1 MGKTGKNR
9 NSDNQNSKK
18 ARHIGLNT
26 KISGTFTIFILL
38 ALTVFSIVSVRSVHK
53 SSLET
58 AAIMGNN
65 KLSSDFLYFEYTLN
79 DEYGQLSIKNGNL
92 VGQQGVSL
100 EYQYELIDKISSELG
115 IVATIFIREG
125 DDYRRIATSIVD
137 NAGKRAVDTFLGS
150 LSAAYPY
157 IQSGQDY
164 NGEALILGR
173 DFITKYRPIF
183 APGSREVIG
192 ILFIGIEMTTLDA
205 VIFQNI
211 VEQIIMIAIIAVI
224 IVLASIIVNTVS
236 LNFILLKP
244 IKSATQIL
252 KEISEGEGDLTKQ
265 LSVTSKDE
273 IGNLSHFFNLTFDSI
288 RSLVGVIKN
297 KVNALT
303 NTSLELSSNMDKT
316 SKAVDKIS
324 SEFQK
329 MKGLGL
335 KQEEEASK
343 AKKAVTDIE
352 TNINSLKMLVEEQT
366 ENVNVSSS
374 AIEEMTANIH
384 SVSLTLNENSKN
396 VSTLNEAS
404 EIGKTG
410 LQAVADEIREIAR
423 ESEGLLEINKV
434 MENIASQ
441 TNLLSMNAAI
451 EAAHAGEAGRGFA
464 VVAGEIRKL
473 AESSGVQSKT
483 TAAMLKKIK
492 ASIDNITRSS
502 NEVLDRFAA
511 IDTGVKTVSDREGE
525 IRSAMEEQEVGGKQI
540 LASISRLKETTA
552 SVKKGSMD
560 MTESGNALI
569 KETHEFIEIS
579 NNVLHGM
586 NEIVSGAM
594 LEIKN
599 AAAHVDEMSNENNKN
614 FADLKR
620 ETEKFKITTGEE
632 QKEIL
637 VVDDDVVHLT
647 AARGMLEKDYKVIT
661 LRSGNEALA
670 MFYQGLVPNLVLLDL
685 VMPDMNGWETFERI
699 RAISNMHKVPIVFL
713 TASDDPE
720 DRTRAIQMGAAD
732 YISKSTKMSEL
743 LERVKKLI
751 K

>member
-1 MGKTGKNR
+1 MSQNEKNK
-9 NSDNQNSKK
+9 NSKK
-18 ARHIGLNT
+18 TRRIGLNI

-65 KLSSDFLYFEYTLN
+65 KLSSDFLYFEYTLR
-79 DEYGQLSIKNGNL
+79 DEYGQLSMKDGNL
-92 VGQQGVSL
+92 VGRQGVSL
-100 EYQYELIDKISSELG
+100 EHQYELIDRISSELG
-115 IVATIFIREG
+115 IVATIFIHEG

-137 NAGKRAVDTFLGS
+137 NSGNRAVDTFLGS
-150 LSAAYPY
+150 GSAAYPY
-157 IQSGQDY
+157 IKSGQDY
-164 NGEALILGR
+164 NGQAVILGR

-183 APGSREVIG
+183 EPGSRDVIG
-192 ILFIGIEMTTLDA
+192 ILFIGIEMTTLDE

-211 VEQIIMIAIIAVI
+211 VEQVIMIAIIAAI
-224 IVLASIIVNTVS
+224 IVLASIVVNTVS

-244 IKSATQIL
+244 IKSATQML
-252 KEISEGEGDLTKQ
+252 QEISEGEGDLTKQ
-265 LSVTSKDE
+265 LTVTSKDE

-288 RSLVGVIKN
+288 RSLVGIIKN

-303 NTSLELSSNMDKT
+303 NTSLELSSNMEKT

-324 SEFQK
+324 SEFEK
-329 MKGLGL
+329 MKSLGS
-335 KQEEEASK
+335 KQGEEANK

-352 TNINSLKMLVEEQT
+352 TNINSLKKLVEEQT

-384 SVSLTLNENSKN
+384 SVSQTLIENSKN
-396 VSTLNEAS
+396 VATLNEAS

-410 LQAVADEIREIAR
+410 LQAVADEIREIASD
-423 ESEGLLEINKV
+423 SEGLLEINKV

-451 EAAHAGEAGRGFA
+451 EAAHAGESGRGFA

-483 TAAMLKKIK
+483 TATMLKKIK
-492 ASIDNITRSS
+492 TSIDNITRSS
-502 NEVLDRFAA
+502 NEVLARFAA
-511 IDTGVKTVSDREGE
+511 IDSGVKTVSDHEGN

-552 SVKKGSMD
+552 SVKKGSLD

-569 KETHEFIEIS
+569 KETQEFIEIS
-579 NNVLHGM
+579 NQVLSGM
-586 NEIVSGAM
+586 NKIVSGAM

-599 AAAHVDEMSNENNKN
+599 AANHVDEMSSENNKN

-620 ETEKFKITTGEE
+620 ETEKFKISTGSE

-637 VVDDDVVHLT
+637 VIDDDAVHLT
-647 AARGMLEKDYKVIT
+647 AAKGMLEKDYKVIT
-661 LRSGNEALA
+661 LRSGKEALA
-670 MFYQGLVPNLVLLDL
+670 LFYQGLVPNLVLLDL
-685 VMPDMNGWETFERI
+685 MMPGMDGWEAFERI
-699 RAISNMHKVPIVFL
+699 RAISKMHEVPIVFF

-720 DRTRAIQMGAAD
+720 DRVRADKMGAVD
-732 YISKSTKMSEL
+732 FIKKPVKKSEL
-743 LERVKKLI
+743 LGRIEKILKK
-751 K
+751 